1 MLILNLTRGRS
12 NWRVPLSL
20 PSTAGEIA
28 EAYSQLDQISE
39 KEQSTR
45 IAGVLS
51 EVSFFD
57 GFFRDKYPDSF
68 DELNELAQRL
78 ERMNEQELRTLDGAL
93 NMESVGSVADILR
106 FTDSL
111 KDYIFVNGVT
121 TEKDLGRFL
130 VDTGYK
136 GFPEKVRPYLDYAAI
151 GAEYCAE
158 RGGAFTAWGFTLRRR
173 GMESLS
179 PKEREWWKSIFRAYL
194 QTPAWQSKSSK
205 PYALDLPATTEQ
217 MCAAQNELEVPD
229 LEEAELL
236 RAECLSQPFMPY
248 IPLQEPDFAQ
258 LRDLSVIL
266 SASMDDYGK
275 ALVLAVYDM
284 KRPQD
289 LTQACEL
296 SQEIWRYEL
305 VTDVEG
311 YGRNALYELCED
323 QEIVDTVDGFVD
335 WDSFGRH
342 MLEADGLVFTEHGYV
357 RLSDPEQPDM
367 EQTMSCG

>member
-1 MLILNLTRGRS
+1 
-12 NWRVPLSL
+12 
-20 PSTAGEIA
+20 
-28 EAYSQLDQISE
+28 
-39 KEQSTR
+39 
-45 IAGVLS
+45 
-51 EVSFFD
+51 
-57 GFFRDKYPDSF
+57 
-68 DELNELAQRL
+68 
-78 ERMNEQELRTLDGAL
+78 
-93 NMESVGSVADILR
+93 
-106 FTDSL
+106 
-111 KDYIFVNGVT
+111 
-121 TEKDLGRFL
+121 
-130 VDTGYK
+130 
-136 GFPEKVRPYLDYAAI
+136 
-151 GAEYCAE
+151 
-158 RGGAFTAWGFTLRRR
+158 
-173 GMESLS
+173 
-179 PKEREWWKSIFRAYL
+179 
-194 QTPAWQSKSSK
+194 
-205 PYALDLPATTEQ
+205 
-217 MCAAQNELEVPD
+217 
-229 LEEAELL
+229 
-236 RAECLSQPFMPY
+236 MPY